1 MGIVK
6 IGRPGRVSALE
17 SRLLRYEIPTMTSHL
32 PSLGLDFLV
41 CKMGI
46 IIVPS
51 PKGILRIKLVN
62 SFIQ

>member
-1 MGIVK
+1 
-6 IGRPGRVSALE
+6 
-17 SRLLRYEIPTMTSHL
+17 MTSHL